1 MYDNK
6 IMNNSE
12 IPNVIS
18 TVKEENII
26 SLIILYSESSKQ

>member
-12 IPNVIS
+12 IPNVIG